1 MFNHPLPQVVLTVRF
16 GCAKIQS
23 TMEVLLANEYGFCFG
38 VERAV
43 EMVEDALGVG
53 APVRT
58 LGPLIH
64 NTQEMQ
70 RLECEGVSTIQDP
83 EQVQPNEI
91 AVIRAHG
98 VTPQVQIELERRAA
112 QVVDATCPFVTR
124 VQRLAERAA
133 TEGRH
138 VVVAGNP
145 DHPEMIGVVGYAPDN
160 TFVVRDADEVA
171 ALPRLHAPL
180 VVSQTTLKLKTF
192 LEVAEAVKSKADAE
206 PQVVNTIC
214 SATRDRQD
222 AARALAGL
230 VDVFYIIGGKHSSNS
245 IKLLAVCQEQCSRSF
260 LIETQEEINPGDLK
274 GAERVG
280 VTAGA
285 STPNWLIEQV
295 VKRLKDLGNGS
306 EFVN

>member
-1 MFNHPLPQVVLTVRF
+1 
-16 GCAKIQS
+16 
-23 TMEVLLANEYGFCFG
+23 MEVLLANEYGFCFG

-43 EMVEDALGVG
+43 EMVEDALEGG
-53 APVRT
+53 GPVRT

-70 RLECEGVSTIQDP
+70 RLECEGVSTVQDP
-83 EQVQPNEI
+83 AEVSKDEI

-98 VTPQVQIELERRAA
+98 VTPLVQLQLEARAA

-133 TEGRH
+133 RQGRH

-145 DHPEMIGVVGYAPDN
+145 DHPEMIGVVGYAPNN
-160 TFVVRDADEVA
+160 TFVVSEAGEVEK
-171 ALPRLHAPL
+171 LPLLHAPL

-192 LEVAEAVKSKADAE
+192 LEVAEAVRAKADADPE
-206 PQVVNTIC
+206 IVNTIC

-222 AARALAGL
+222 AARALSGL

-245 IKLLAVCQEQCSRSF
+245 IKLLAVCQEQCAHSF
-260 LIETQEEINPGDLK
+260 LIETQDEIDPEDLK
-274 GAERVG
+274 GVKRVG

-285 STPNWLIEQV
+285 STPNWLIDQV
-295 VKRLKDLGNGS
+295 VTRLREIGNRTNGS
-306 EFVN
+306 SAN

>member
-1 MFNHPLPQVVLTVRF
+1 
-16 GCAKIQS
+16 
-23 TMEVLLANEYGFCFG
+23 MEVLLANEYGFCFG

-70 RLECEGVSTIQDP
+70 RLECEGVSTVQDP
-83 EQVQPNEI
+83 AEVSKNEI

-98 VTPQVQIELERRAA
+98 VTPQVQAELEKRAA

-133 TEGRH
+133 KDGRH
-138 VVVAGNP
+138 VVVAGSP
-145 DHPEMIGVVGYAPDN
+145 DHPEMIGVVGYAPNN
-160 TFVVRDADEVA
+160 TFVVRDAEDVKN
-171 ALPRLHAPL
+171 LPPLHAPL

-192 LEVAEAVKSKADAE
+192 LEVAEAVRAKADAE

-230 VDVFYIIGGKHSSNS
+230 VDAFYIIGGKHSSNS
-245 IKLLAVCQEQCSRSF
+245 IKLLAVCQEQCAKSF
-260 LIETQEEINPGDLK
+260 LIETQDEIDPADLHEAK
-274 GAERVG
+274 RVG

-285 STPNWLIEQV
+285 ATPNW
-295 VKRLKDLGNGS
+295 
-306 EFVN
+306 